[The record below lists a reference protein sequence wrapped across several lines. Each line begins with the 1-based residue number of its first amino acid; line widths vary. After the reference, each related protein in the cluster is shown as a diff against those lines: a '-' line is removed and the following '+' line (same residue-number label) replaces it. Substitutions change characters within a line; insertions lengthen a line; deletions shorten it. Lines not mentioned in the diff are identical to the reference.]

1 MSQAQSEEQL
11 DQAFQQAI
19 AANYA
24 VLTNGFATNN
34 AGTVAYE
41 FFTSDAWSVGAEEET
56 AIGAKAIETL
66 YADFVGAYTFEAKS
80 VSAHRVGDAGWDFAE
95 VTLVSTDG
103 QKEVH
108 PYKVLY
114 VWERIDGKWTCKGQM
129 YVEGSF
135 KGAVAGV

>member
-1 MSQAQSEEQL
+1 MSQVESEQQL
-11 DQAFQQAI
+11 DREFHEAI
-19 AANYA
+19 ASKYA
-24 VLTNGFATNN
+24 VLTDGFAKNN
-34 AGTVAYE
+34 SGTIANE
-41 FFTSDAWSVGAEEET
+41 FFTPDAWSVGEGEET
-56 AIGAKAIETL
+56 AVGAKAIDRL

-80 VSAHRVGDAGWDFAE
+80 VFAHRVGNAGWDFAE

-114 VWERIDGKWTCKGQM
+114 VWERIDGVWNCKGQM

-135 KGAVAGV
+135 NGAAA